1 MFLFFAFGSPYF
13 FRVKNLSNVLGQISL
28 TMIAAIGLSLLMISG
43 EVDISIGSLQA
54 VVALPL
60 LLVMNATGQLLARGD
75 PGAPDRRAGRPHQR
89 AAGHAAEDQLLIVTL
104 GMFYLL
110 RGFVYFATG
119 KVPISD
125 SSKNPFFFQIGNG
138 KLFGFLPV
146 MAILMI
152 VILVVFMFVLRRPPT
167 AGGIYAVGETP
178 RWPAR
183 WGSTGAPEARAPSCC
198 APCFASVSAI
208 LLASRLNSANHLAGQ
223 GFEFQVIAAAVMGG
237 VSLSGGVGN
246 LGGAF
251 VGVLIFGLIQNG
263 LGLMSVGTEFQL
275 VVTGVDHRGRGRRGR
290 PAQPGALKPMKAAA
304 PLLVGVIALGAV
316 VRWAGG
322 VPLLHTDLL
331 MGGPCARCTAEC
343 RRRQG
348 RGPAGCGRFLLSI
361 LPTGRVREGVGGV
374 PGA

>member
-1 MFLFFAFGSPYF
+1 MQSSTGIRKGFFSRVSRFNELGLLVLAVALFLFFTFGSPYF

-28 TMIAAIGLSLLMISG
+28 TMISAVGLSLLMISG

-60 LLVMNATGQLLARGD
+60 LLVMNATGSFWLGVIPALLTGVLVGLINGLLVTR
-75 PGAPDRRAGRPHQR
+75 
-89 AAGHAAEDQLLIVTL
+89 LKINSLIVTL

-125 SSKNPFFFQIGNG
+125 RSENPFFFQIGNG
-138 KLFGFLPV
+138 KLLGFLPL
-146 MAILMI
+146 MAIVMI
-152 VILVVFMFVLRRPPT
+152 VILAVFVFILRQTTYGRR
-167 AGGIYAVGETP
+167 IYAVG
-178 RWPAR
+178 
-183 WGSTGAPEARAPSCC
+183 GNPEVARAVGMNPERLKLSAFVLCSVL
-198 APCFASVSAI
+198 ASVSAI
-208 LLASRLNSANHLAGQ
+208 LLASRLNSANHLAGS

-275 VVTGVDHRGRGRRGR
+275 VVTGVIIIAAVAVDALRNQRR
-290 PAQPGALKPMKAAA
+290 
-304 PLLVGVIALGAV
+304 
-316 VRWAGG
+316 
-322 VPLLHTDLL
+322 
-331 MGGPCARCTAEC
+331 
-343 RRRQG
+343 
-348 RGPAGCGRFLLSI
+348 
-361 LPTGRVREGVGGV
+361 
-374 PGA
+374 